1 MAAPSLDYNR
11 LFAKDVPTGTP
22 QWNGFPQYNFIGGH
36 NNPDEI
42 PIEEL
47 IASSARALRQE
58 GRSLA
63 TYNMD
68 SGPLGYTGLREF
80 LVEKMAHYRGI
91 QASPDEV
98 LITSGSNHGIELL
111 NEVLLE
117 PGDTV
122 LTEQFTYQGAVGRM
136 RKCKANVIGIPLDAG
151 GMRMDL
157 LASTLETLRQRGVTP
172 KYMYTIPTVQNPTGT
187 IMGLERRHEM
197 LRLSREYGV
206 PIFEDECYADL
217 IWEGDW
223 PPAIR
228 SLDTSNHVLHIGSF
242 SKSLSPSMR
251 LAYFL
256 GPWEV
261 LSRML
266 ACKSDGGTGALGQ
279 LIVADFFQ
287 NHYEDHMERL
297 RTSLRHKL
305 ERIVAALT
313 KHFGSVIE
321 FQPPRGGMFIWVKFP
336 EGIDTTKLVAPAL
349 KEGIAFNPGAEW
361 TTDPEAAR
369 NYLRLC
375 YALPADQ
382 DIDAGIAKL
391 AQVFHREAGIP

>member
-1 MAAPSLDYNR
+1 
-11 LFAKDVPTGTP
+11 
-22 QWNGFPQYNFIGGH
+22 
-36 NNPDEI
+36 
-42 PIEEL
+42 
-47 IASSARALRQE
+47 
-58 GRSLA
+58 
-63 TYNMD
+63 
-68 SGPLGYTGLREF
+68 
-80 LVEKMAHYRGI
+80 
-91 QASPDEV
+91 
-98 LITSGSNHGIELL
+98 
-111 NEVLLE
+111 
-117 PGDTV
+117 
-122 LTEQFTYQGAVGRM
+122 
-136 RKCKANVIGIPLDAG
+136 
-151 GMRMDL
+151 
-157 LASTLETLRQRGVTP
+157 
-172 KYMYTIPTVQNPTGT
+172 
-187 IMGLERRHEM
+187 
-197 LRLSREYGV
+197 
-206 PIFEDECYADL
+206 
-217 IWEGDW
+217 
-223 PPAIR
+223 
-228 SLDTSNHVLHIGSF
+228 
-242 SKSLSPSMR
+242 
-251 LAYFL
+251 
-256 GPWEV
+256 
-261 LSRML
+261 ML